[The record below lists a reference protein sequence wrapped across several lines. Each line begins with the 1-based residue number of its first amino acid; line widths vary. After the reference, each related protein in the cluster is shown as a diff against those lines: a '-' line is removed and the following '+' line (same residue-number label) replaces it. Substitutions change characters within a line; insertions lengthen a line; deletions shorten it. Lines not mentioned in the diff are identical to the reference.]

1 MKLDK
6 MALPLCKA
14 FESLPSK
21 SLPGNYCRQVLQQ
34 DLARRLV
41 TATPALL
48 VGDSRLGFERVLH
61 WGRDGR
67 RYRHKLC
74 ALLIFQEEK
83 LAKCEQE
90 GLEQDRVTGAVS

>member
-21 SLPGNYCRQVLQQ
+21 SLLGNYCREVLQQ

-48 VGDSRLGFERVLH
+48 VGDSRLGYERVSC
-61 WGRDGR
+61 WGRDGIATNVPKIWGA
-67 RYRHKLC
+67 KLLRC
-74 ALLIFQEEK
+74 A
-83 LAKCEQE
+83 
-90 GLEQDRVTGAVS
+90 